1 MSPQGFSNY
10 DSDISMAEGEDIL
23 FSADGVLLTNQR
35 VIVAELRSRRQLGNK
50 TSWIDAPITESM
62 PPVSKN
68 GGKSSR
74 KNMGF
79 KLTVIGGGLILL
91 QLLPFTLFGT
101 NIFQVMGDIIES
113 IYFLVSMLSLTVG
126 IYFTLGSYINPKPH
140 TTVLFTFPGR
150 GRDLVAMFPGWDN
163 ADAEELGKVF
173 RRIRRTV

>member
-68 GGKSSR
+68 GGKTSR

-79 KLTVIGGGLILL
+79 KLTLIGGILVLL

-101 NIFQVMGDIIES
+101 NIFQAMGDIIES
-113 IYFLVSMLSLTVG
+113 IYL
-126 IYFTLGSYINPKPH
+126 I
-140 TTVLFTFPGR
+140 
-150 GRDLVAMFPGWDN
+150 
-163 ADAEELGKVF
+163 
-173 RRIRRTV
+173 